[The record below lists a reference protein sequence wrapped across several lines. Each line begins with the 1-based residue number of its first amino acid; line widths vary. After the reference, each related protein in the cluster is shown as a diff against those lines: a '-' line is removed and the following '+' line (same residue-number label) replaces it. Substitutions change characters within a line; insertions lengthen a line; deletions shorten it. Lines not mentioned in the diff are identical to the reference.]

1 MFNLVNK
8 SDITLGRFLNS
19 FSDSKIILRFED
31 CVSKLTLLKYM
42 TDGMLLREVMTDPY
56 LDKYSVIIIDEVHE
70 RTLVR
75 YLVHPYPLVNVFFLG
90 NGYPSWSGERSNAPA

>member
-1 MFNLVNK
+1 M
-8 SDITLGRFLNS
+8 D
-19 FSDSKIILRFED
+19 IILGTFFKTSQNLRSFKADKNSPSFRYQFENPVRFED

-75 YLVHPYPLVNVFFLG
+75 
-90 NGYPSWSGERSNAPA
+90 

>member
-1 MFNLVNK
+1 MRWMFNLANK
-8 SDITLGRFLNS
+8 SDITLGWFSNL

-75 YLVHPYPLVNVFFLG
+75 
-90 NGYPSWSGERSNAPA
+90 

>member
-1 MFNLVNK
+1 
-8 SDITLGRFLNS
+8 
-19 FSDSKIILRFED
+19 
-31 CVSKLTLLKYM
+31 M

-75 YLVHPYPLVNVFFLG
+75 SLVTPLPLI
-90 NGYPSWSGERSNAPA
+90 

>member
-1 MFNLVNK
+1 MNVFDNVILSSVVCK
-8 SDITLGRFLNS
+8 TV
-19 FSDSKIILRFED
+19 LRFED

-70 RTLVR
+70 RTLVSGFIQTVR
-75 YLVHPYPLVNVFFLG
+75 TFRSRIVPKSCQPVFL
-90 NGYPSWSGERSNAPA
+90 